1 MTDVDSQLLKT
12 RIEERISGGNGE
24 EIDQILWDFVYV
36 VYERAYEPCLQD
48 ICNRLFRLQQVIEPT
63 LVRE

>member
-12 RIEERISGGNGE
+12 RIETRISDGEE
-24 EIDQILWDFVYV
+24 EIDQILWDFVHV

-48 ICNRLFRLQQVIEPT
+48 ICNRLFRLQSVVMRPSF
-63 LVRE
+63 VRE